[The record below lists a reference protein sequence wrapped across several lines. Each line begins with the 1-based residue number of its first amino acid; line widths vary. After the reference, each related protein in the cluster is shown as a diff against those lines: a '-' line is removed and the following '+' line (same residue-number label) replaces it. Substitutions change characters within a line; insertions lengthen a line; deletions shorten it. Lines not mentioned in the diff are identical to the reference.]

1 MNWKEMNEIKEMY
14 CMVCESWTE
23 FCCDCEECGEE

>member
-23 FCCDCEECGEE
+23 FCCDCGDEE